1 MGQLMALYLFTIWNN
16 VRSLSRILW
25 LRIYETMSHCLVPRV
40 GGGGGGGSVGKI
52 YATIITMLLHSWLSL
67 IWYAT
72 WPCSEKVEFRPI
84 DPIPRWVGVSVR
96 KIFAIML
103 LQAWFSLICN
113 MTCSEKVEF
122 WPFDPIPKP
131 KITFDMFHI
140 CSTVS
145 LSVPLSIDPI
155 PRMGGATM
163 LLHLWFSLVWYAT

>member
-1 MGQLMALYLFTIWNN
+1 
-16 VRSLSRILW
+16 
-25 LRIYETMSHCLVPRV
+25 
-40 GGGGGGGSVGKI
+40 
-52 YATIITMLLHSWLSL
+52 MLLHSRLSL

-84 DPIPRWVGVSVR
+84 DHIPRWVGVSVR

-122 WPFDPIPKP
+122 WSFDPIPKP

-145 LSVPLSIDPI
+145 LYPCLLTPSLGW
-155 PRMGGATM
+155 GGGGNHVAAFVI
-163 LLHLWFSLVWYAT
+163 LFSLICNITWPCSEKVEFWPIQYWPQTLSPPRGLRHRP